1 MSRVSSYPALPL
13 KHFFAIT
20 GAFLYL
26 LVLSGCTTVVI
37 DEYRETH
44 SQLDSDRAVVVL
56 GRRHS
61 SDYETEPELIQCI
74 GEVLTTGGSDIRV
87 IPEREFLDSLY
98 PWFEPRTAPMN
109 MRRLNRLVERTDVAN
124 AIADYNIDYIVWVD
138 GNTETTDSS
147 GSIGCSIGTGGAGCF
162 GFGTWDKES
171 DYEASIWDY
180 QQRRLSGKIS
190 AGATGTSYMPAV
202 VVPIP
207 LIARVQANACKGM
220 GLQLRSFFRPEEGG
234 HRATLTAFG
243 GLSR

>member
-1 MSRVSSYPALPL
+1 M
-13 KHFFAIT
+13 
-20 GAFLYL
+20 L
-26 LVLSGCTTVVI
+26 LLLIGLSGCTTVVI
-37 DEYRETH
+37 DEYREN
-44 SQLDSDRAVVVL
+44 SSNLDSGESVVVL

-74 GEVLTTGGSDIRV
+74 GDILAGGNSGISV
-87 IPEREFLDSLY
+87 VPEREFLDRLY

-109 MRRLNRLVERTDVAN
+109 LKRLNHLVERQEVAKVLS
-124 AIADYNIDYIVWVD
+124 DYNIGYIIWVD

-171 DYEASIWDY
+171 EYEASIWDY
-180 QQRRLSGKIS
+180 ESRQLTGKIS
-190 AGATGTSYMPAV
+190 TGATGTSYMPAV

-220 GLQLRSFFRPEEGG
+220 GSQLRSFLLPEEDP
-234 HRATLTAFG
+234 TAQ
-243 GLSR
+243 R

>member
-1 MSRVSSYPALPL
+1 MTRYTVFPNRYLRPL
-13 KHFFAIT
+13 LSV
-20 GAFLYL
+20 GSLFLYL

-37 DEYRETH
+37 DEYRETASH
-44 SQLDSDRAVVVL
+44 LDGDRSVVVL

-61 SDYETEPELIQCI
+61 SDYETEPELIACI
-74 GEVLTTGGSDIRV
+74 GDVLAAGSDGITV
-87 IPEREFLDSLY
+87 VPEQEFLDRLY

-109 MRRLNRLVERTDVAN
+109 LKRLNRLVERQEVAQTLE
-124 AIADYNIDYIVWVD
+124 AYNISYIIWID

-180 QQRRLSGKIS
+180 DQRRLSGKIS

-220 GLQLRSFFRPEEGG
+220 GSQLRHFLRPDDDE
-234 HRATLTAFG
+234 TAQ
-243 GLSR
+243 R